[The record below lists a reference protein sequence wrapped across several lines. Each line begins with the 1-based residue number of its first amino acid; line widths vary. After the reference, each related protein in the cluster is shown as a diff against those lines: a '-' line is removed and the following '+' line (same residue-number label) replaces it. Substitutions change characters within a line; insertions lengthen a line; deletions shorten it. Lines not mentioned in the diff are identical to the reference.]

1 MKAASL
7 CQGFYLFQ
15 NSIDQDY
22 YNLKVDSL
30 SFSLGVNEVTWGMYN
45 LIADV
50 FKYTSNT
57 DRLVPYLISYLK
69 DHKVSWGQLRKNG
82 KLKRYAILQ
91 PVIWGPCF
99 VLF

>member
-1 MKAASL
+1 MKPASQIKMNAASL
-7 CQGFYLFQ
+7 CHLFQ
-15 NSIDQDY
+15 NSIAQDY

-57 DRLVPYLISYLK
+57 DRLVPYFISYLK
-69 DHKVSWGQLRKNG
+69 DHKVSWGKM
-82 KLKRYAILQ
+82 
-91 PVIWGPCF
+91 VS
-99 VLF
+99 